1 MSVTFYVYPMETYV
15 TGLPY
20 GGEGEFAVMAQ
31 TFYCVPG
38 YEEDVRYLSGAWD
51 GREQLLQR
59 FIWGVHNA
67 HRFPTGL
74 LQRVQTILTARG
86 IPFTVYSQVPE
97 WKRDPE
103 LLSLMHKP
111 LSVRPYQVQ
120 GVMSLLQNGT
130 RRGGVLQVATGGGKT
145 RMAAKLTQI
154 MQMPTVFLVN
164 QKDLQEQTIREFE
177 EMLGCEVGRVGG
189 GKCDIK
195 PITVATIQTIA
206 MAAGYRERNKP
217 IPAREALTT
226 ERNTEILKMM
236 SRAGLVIVDE
246 CHGVPAGTARS
257 AVSTAI
263 NAHAVVGLSAS
274 PWRDDGLDI
283 LIEAVCGP
291 TTYVVTA
298 SDLIKLGFLVRPE
311 IHVHNMPMPADFSL
325 NRASDKFH
333 ELYRAW
339 VVADDYRN
347 GYIANLAAQHVA
359 RGEVGIVLVKHIE
372 HGERLAQLI
381 PQAVF
386 MHGKLSN
393 KKRKEIVAAVRSG
406 EIKVLIGTSL
416 ADQGLD
422 IPVAS
427 FLILAG
433 GGKSSTRALQ
443 RIGRVLR
450 LYEGKTR
457 ATVHDI
463 VDQHG
468 IMKRHYSE
476 RLRLYKTEPEFIIRV
491 QNAVAA

>member
-20 GGEGEFAVMAQ
+20 GGEGEYAVMAQ

-38 YEEDVRYLSGAWD
+38 YEDDVRYLSGAWD

-59 FIWGVHNA
+59 FLWGQHHA

-74 LQRVQTILTARG
+74 LNRVQTILTARG
-86 IPFTVYSQVPE
+86 IPFTVYSQVPD
-97 WKRDPE
+97 WKRDAE
-103 LLSLMHKP
+103 LQPLMHKP

-120 GVMSLLQNGT
+120 GVMSLLQNGP
-130 RRGGVLQVATGGGKT
+130 RRGGIIQAGTGGGKT
-145 RMAAKLTQI
+145 RMAAKYTQLL
-154 MQMPTVFLVN
+154 QTPTVFLVN
-164 QKDLQEQTIREFE
+164 QKDLQEQTIQEFE
-177 EMLGCEVGRVGG
+177 DMLGCKVGRVGG

-226 ERNTEILKMM
+226 ERNTQILAMM
-236 SRAGLVIVDE
+236 ARTGSVIMDE
-246 CHGVPAGTARS
+246 AHGVAAATARF
-257 AVSTAI
+257 AISTAF
-263 NAHAVVGLSAS
+263 NAFSVTGLSAS
-274 PWRDDGLDI
+274 PWRDDGLDL
-283 LIEAVCGP
+283 LIEAACGP
-291 TTYVVTA
+291 VTFKITA
-298 SDLIKLGFLVRPE
+298 SELIQLGYLVRPT
-311 IHVHNMPMPADFSL
+311 IQVHNMPMPSDFSF
-325 NRASDKFH
+325 NRESDKFH

-347 GYIANLAAQHVA
+347 GYIAQLAAQHVA
-359 RGEVGIVLVKHIE
+359 NGEVGIVLVKHIE

-381 PQAVF
+381 PNAVF

-393 KKRKEIVAAVRSG
+393 KKRKQILADVKSG
-406 EIKVLIGTSL
+406 EIKVLIATSL

-422 IPVAS
+422 LPVAS

-433 GGKSSTRALQ
+433 GGKSSTKALQ

-450 LYEGKTR
+450 PYEGKTH